1 MKPFDVWSRLDT
13 KNKWRLDGWTDGR
26 TERQNVKTKVCSC
39 APIRKRRN
47 WLMTL
52 TDWTG
57 RRRLSWSAC
66 SGREKWGPNRSTCP
80 TAAERRRRFR
90 QRNNFAPPFS
100 LARVFVSSTVDTV
113 WARTD
118 CYRCGRE
125 EEKTRE
131 WMNERATTAVVKVQR
146 PLAPRSTA
154 ALVRRSGSGSW
165 QRSRRCI
172 NHRPTER
179 ASRRRDDGY
188 GGLASTGDGNC
199 RTADTC
205 RWIVGLVGDR
215 AIVRW
220 SGTRLDCDR
229 MGDQLWRRYTAVPW
243 NRRMRN

>member
-1 MKPFDVWSRLDT
+1 MWSRLDT

-100 LARVFVSSTVDTV
+100 LARVFVSSTADTV

-118 CYRCGRE
+118 CCAAAARR
-125 EEKTRE
+125 KRRVNE
-131 WMNERATTAVVKVQR
+131 WTNARR
-146 PLAPRSTA
+146 
-154 ALVRRSGSGSW
+154 RRSWKFSG
-165 QRSRRCI
+165 RSRRG
-172 NHRPTER
+172 
-179 ASRRRDDGY
+179 RRRRSLGAAGPEAGNGRDD
-188 GGLASTGDGNC
+188 ASTTVRPSGQAAAVTTD
-199 RTADTC
+199 TADL
-205 RWIVGLVGDR
+205 RRR
-215 AIVRW
+215 ATVIAA
-220 SGTRLDCDR
+220 
-229 MGDQLWRRYTAVPW
+229 QLTLADELLA
-243 NRRMRN
+243 